1 MASCSINTLLKDDKE
16 KEMSNAPKDLK
27 FNGEELFVKL
37 LNGETVRVI
46 KTGQGEPLVLM
57 HTIRTQIEY
66 FSEMIP
72 FYAQKYTVYAV
83 DLPGH
88 GQSSIN
94 KKINYDEPYLRK
106 TMIEVI
112 NQLGISNITLVG
124 ESIGAALSLTI
135 AASVPDKINQVIAV
149 NTYDYE
155 TRYADGIRRGNFIAN
170 FIMWNYS
177 IPINGAIF
185 AALEN
190 RFFLGLVMSG
200 GVTNIKKI
208 PTWLMKLFDKTGHR
222 PGYGYLGRNVLKNW
236 RSWANAP
243 TLYHHIKSPVT
254 LIYGEN
260 DWSRNEERMR
270 TFNKIVGAK
279 LEILAKSGHFLS
291 VDNPDALKQVFET
304 VINKA

>member
-1 MASCSINTLLKDDKE
+1 MD
-16 KEMSNAPKDLK
+16 NAPTDMK
-27 FNGEELFVKL
+27 FNGTEHFIKL
-37 LNGETVRVI
+37 SDGQTVRVI
-46 KTGQGEPLVLM
+46 KTGQGEPLILT

-72 FYAQKYTVYAV
+72 FYAQAHTVYAV

-94 KKINYDEPYLRK
+94 KNTNYDEPYLRK
-106 TMIEVI
+106 SMIELI
-112 NQLGISNITLVG
+112 DQLALNNITLVG
-124 ESIGAALSLTI
+124 ESIGATLSLTI
-135 AASVPDKINQVIAV
+135 AATLPEKIKKVIAV

-190 RFFLGLVMSG
+190 RFFLSLVMNG

-222 PGYGYLGRNVLKNW
+222 QGYGYLGRNILENW

-243 TLYHHIKSPVT
+243 SLYHQIKCPVM

-260 DWSRNEERMR
+260 DWSTIKERMN
-270 TFNKIVGAK
+270 TLSKVPNAK
-279 LEILAKSGHFLS
+279 SETIPNSGHFLS
-291 VDNPDALKQVFET
+291 IDNPNAIKKIIQHT
-304 VINKA
+304 NS

>member
-1 MASCSINTLLKDDKE
+1 ME
-16 KEMSNAPKDLK
+16 NAPKDMK

-37 LNGETVRVI
+37 TDGETVRVI

-57 HTIRTQIEY
+57 HTIRTQIEL

-72 FYAQKYTVYAV
+72 FYAQKHTVYAV

-106 TMIEVI
+106 SMIDLI
-112 NQLGISNITLVG
+112 NKLGLENITLVG
-124 ESIGAALSLTI
+124 ESIGATLSLTI
-135 AASVPDKINQVIAV
+135 AATLPDKIKQVIAV

-170 FIMWNYS
+170 FMMWNYS

-190 RFFLGLVMSG
+190 RFFLSLVMNG

-222 PGYGYLGRNVLKNW
+222 PGYGYLGRNILENW
-236 RSWANAP
+236 RSWAKAP
-243 TLYHHIKSPVT
+243 TLYNKIKCPVT
-254 LIYGEN
+254 LVYGEK
-260 DWSRNEERMR
+260 DWSRNDERMR
-270 TFNKIVGAK
+270 TLNNIPNAK
-279 LEILAKSGHFLS
+279 HETIANSGHFLS
-291 VDNPDALKQVFET
+291 VDNPYLLKQIV
-304 VINKA
+304 NKHLFS

>member
-1 MASCSINTLLKDDKE
+1 MDS
-16 KEMSNAPKDLK
+16 APKDLK
-27 FNGEELFVKL
+27 FNGEELFIKL
-37 LNGETVRVI
+37 SDGETVRVI

-57 HTIRTQIEY
+57 HTIRTQIEF

-72 FYAQKYTVYAV
+72 FYAKNYTVYAV

-106 TMIEVI
+106 SIIDLI
-112 NQLGISNITLVG
+112 NKLGLENITLVG
-124 ESIGAALSLTI
+124 ESIGATLSLTV
-135 AASVPDKINQVIAV
+135 AANIPNKIKQVIAV

-170 FIMWNYS
+170 FMMWNYS

-190 RFFLGLVMSG
+190 RFFLSLVMNG

-208 PTWLMKLFDKTGHR
+208 PTWLMEIFDKTGHR

-236 RSWANAP
+236 RSWANASK
-243 TLYHHIKSPVT
+243 YYQQIKSPVT

-260 DWSRNEERMR
+260 DWSRNDERTR
-270 TFNKIVGAK
+270 TLKKVPNAK
-279 LEILAKSGHFLS
+279 LETIANSGHFLS
-291 VDNPDALKQVFET
+291 VDNPNALKHLIQDEY
-304 VINKA
+304 K

>member
-1 MASCSINTLLKDDKE
+1 MDS
-16 KEMSNAPKDLK
+16 APKDLK
-27 FNGEELFVKL
+27 FNGQELFVNL
-37 LNGETVRVI
+37 ADGEVVRII
-46 KTGQGEPLVLM
+46 KTGQGEPLLLM

-106 TMIEVI
+106 SIIYLI
-112 NQLGISNITLVG
+112 NKLGLENIILVG
-124 ESIGAALSLTI
+124 ESIGATLSLTV
-135 AASVPDKINQVIAV
+135 AASITNKIKQVIAI

-170 FIMWNYS
+170 FMMWNYS
-177 IPINGAIF
+177 TPINGAIF

-190 RFFLGLVMSG
+190 RFFLSLVMNG

-208 PTWLMKLFDKTGHR
+208 PTWLMKIFDKTGHKS
-222 PGYGYLGRNVLKNW
+222 GYGYLGRNILKNW
-236 RSWANAP
+236 HSWASAS
-243 TLYHHIKSPVT
+243 TFYHQIKSPVT

-260 DWSRNEERMR
+260 DWSKNEERLS
-270 TFNKIVGAK
+270 TLSKISTAK
-279 LEILAKSGHFLS
+279 IEIIPNSGHFLS
-291 VDNPDALKQVFET
+291 MDNPNALKHIIT
-304 VINKA
+304 NKL